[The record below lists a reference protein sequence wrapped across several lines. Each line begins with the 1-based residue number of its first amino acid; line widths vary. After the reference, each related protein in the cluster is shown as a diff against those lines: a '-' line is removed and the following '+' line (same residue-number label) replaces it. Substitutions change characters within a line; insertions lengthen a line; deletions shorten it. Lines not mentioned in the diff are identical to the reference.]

1 MKVTNMQ
8 KPETCKHDNKPD
20 HHIKWKELVVDRF
33 NRDCKWKHL
42 YQLYNVAGVI
52 RNESKLEGLAQC
64 ITEHGAEFEEYS
76 KRSWSDFVESIEIV
90 ENSIGQLKSIILK
103 SL

>member
-8 KPETCKHDNKPD
+8 KPETCKHCNKPD
-20 HHIKWKELVVDRF
+20 YQIEWERQEADKF
-33 NRDCKWKHL
+33 NRHLKWKHL